1 MTPGPCESIFLGW
14 RVPQGSGEWPDGP
27 EKHEAVYRLRQL
39 LGLNPDYRTAVWVN
53 PSTSVVHLVD
63 DRFAGGR
70 LGAFS
75 APPGPFLVKIGPNES
90 SLDAPVDAGP
100 LPRPFW
106 SATDVS
112 FPLRPAAAWK
122 AASMEGLTPCVARW
136 VPPALP
142 DQRSPRSENPRLSTR
157 SHVA

>member
-1 MTPGPCESIFLGW
+1 MRRLFVRVSTVSHAKPPYVPRSGRDKTSCACVLSVSRPSDVPCWI
-14 RVPQGSGEWPDGP
+14 
-27 EKHEAVYRLRQL
+27 
-39 LGLNPDYRTAVWVN
+39 N
-53 PSTSVVHLVD
+53 PSTTVVHLVD

-136 VPPALP
+136 VHPALP